1 MAQQEG
7 EGISG
12 EEKLREELGMLYGNV
27 NGYNGR
33 PTQSQLNRMTALSKD
48 LDAAWAKFNGV
59 SKEMGLLNAE
69 FAKRKLEAI
78 KPMTE
83 EVWRK
88 K

>member
-1 MAQQEG
+1 
-7 EGISG
+7 
-12 EEKLREELGMLYGNV
+12 MLYGNV

-33 PTQSQLNRMTALSKD
+33 PTQSQLNRMAALSKD
-48 LDAAWAKFNGV
+48 LDAAWAKFNGT

-69 FAKRKLEAI
+69 FTKRKLESI

-83 EVWRK
+83 EAWRK